1 MNDNSVSVCAG
12 LDYHACWT
20 QVCILSE
27 DGQELCNKRVPS
39 EPASIA
45 ATIARFGTPRIVAIE
60 ACSGAA
66 TLAQQLNEG
75 FGFMTKLSH
84 PGYVKRM
91 RHSPDKSDLS
101 DARILAE
108 LGRNGFLPEVWLAPE
123 SIRELRFLVH
133 RRSQVVQQRRAAKVR
148 LLALLREMR
157 IARPQELNT
166 WTRPWRKW
174 VRTEAPVSEM
184 IRWIIGR
191 HLDEIDQANVE
202 LAATQRM
209 LRTVTADDPVVSRL
223 MGFAGIGE
231 VTAWV
236 LRAEI
241 GRFSRFRDGKQ
252 LSRYCGLSP
261 RNASSGHRVADAG
274 LIKAGR
280 PLLRSVIIQAAHRLV
295 IRNVRWK
302 AMFDR
307 LVARGKHP
315 CVAIAAV
322 ANRWV
327 RSLHHQMAPIC

>member
-1 MNDNSVSVCAG
+1 MNDSSISVCAG

-20 QVCILSE
+20 QLCILSE
-27 DGQELCNKRVPS
+27 DGTELCNKRVPS
-39 EPASIA
+39 EPAAI
-45 ATIARFGTPRIVAIE
+45 TQNIARHGTPRTVAIE

-66 TLAQQLNEG
+66 TLAQQLIEG
-75 FGFMTKLSH
+75 HGLDAKRTH

-108 LGRNGFLPEVWLAPE
+108 LARNGFLPEVWLPPE
-123 SIRELRFLVH
+123 PIRELRALVH
-133 RRSQVVQQRRAAKVR
+133 RRGQVVQQRRAAKVR
-148 LLALLREMR
+148 LLALLRETR
-157 IARPQELNT
+157 TARPDGIKR
-166 WTRPWRKW
+166 WTKPWLAW
-174 VRTEAPVSEM
+174 VRNDAPVSEA
-184 IRWIIGR
+184 IRWIITR
-191 HLDEIDQANVE
+191 HLEEIDRANEE
-202 LAATQRM
+202 LATTERV
-209 LRTVTADDPVVSRL
+209 LRTATAGDPVVSRL

-241 GRFSRFRDGKQ
+241 GRFSRFSDGKQ

-261 RNASSGHRVADAG
+261 RNASSGRRVSDAG

-280 PLLRSVIIQAAHRLV
+280 GLLRSTIIQAAHRLV
-295 IRNVRWK
+295 NREARWQ
-302 AMFDR
+302 AMHSR

-315 CVAIAAV
+315 CVAVSAV

-327 RSLHHQMAPIC
+327 RALHHHMAPIC